1 MGRERI
7 EQRQARMVRHV
18 VGMDSWADR
27 YQFIMEQG
35 ERIPRLPGC
44 WLTSAHR
51 VPDCASRVWV
61 RGSGDAG
68 RLGFLGAS
76 DCPMDAGLLGLVFHL
91 FSGEAADDI
100 IATPPR
106 FIEEMGLPGRMSA
119 QRIRGAYAMVHH
131 VRHIAIR
138 HLLAQRSVPANAEP
152 ARTPSRLAG

>member
-1 MGRERI
+1 MSRDSI
-7 EQRQARMVRHV
+7 EQRQARIVRQV
-18 VGMDSWADR
+18 LGMDNWADR

-35 ERIPRLPGC
+35 ERVPRLPVC
-44 WLTSAHR
+44 WRTSANR

-76 DCPMDAGLLGLVFHL
+76 DCPMDAGLLGLVVHL
-91 FSGEAADDI
+91 FSGEAANDI

-138 HLLAQRSVPANAEP
+138 HLLGQRPVAFGSRP
-152 ARTPSRLAG
+152 ARVPSRLAG

>member
-1 MGRERI
+1 MSLDSI
-7 EQRQARMVRHV
+7 EQRQARIVRHV
-18 VGMDSWADR
+18 LGMETWADR
-27 YQFIMEQG
+27 HQFIMEQG
-35 ERIPRLPGC
+35 EGIPRLPGC
-44 WLTSAHR
+44 WRTSAHR

-138 HLLAQRSVPANAEP
+138 HLLGQRPVAAVTDSM
-152 ARTPSRLAG
+152 RTPSRLAG